1 MNVAAL
7 AGLRLRSRMDLSKVW
22 PDFLVWLAVSVATL
36 GLGWLVVAGHFFRAV
51 INSVELTGAGG
62 EPVGKLVCDY
72 DVEKGTGALLRW
84 LAICI
89 LTLGVGLLFYSF
101 YAARAAMNHTRVE
114 WY

>member
-7 AGLRLRSRMDLSKVW
+7 AGLRLRSQLDLGKIW

-51 INSVELTGAGG
+51 INSCELVGADRQ
-62 EPVGKLVCDY
+62 PVGRLVCDY

-84 LAICI
+84 LVICI

-101 YAARAAMNHTRVE
+101 HAARAALDHTSVE

>member
-7 AGLRLRSRMDLSKVW
+7 AGLRLRSQLDLGKIW

-51 INSVELTGAGG
+51 INSCELVGADGQ
-62 EPVGKLVCDY
+62 PVGRLVCDY

-84 LAICI
+84 LVICI

-101 YAARAAMNHTRVE
+101 HAARAALDHTSVD